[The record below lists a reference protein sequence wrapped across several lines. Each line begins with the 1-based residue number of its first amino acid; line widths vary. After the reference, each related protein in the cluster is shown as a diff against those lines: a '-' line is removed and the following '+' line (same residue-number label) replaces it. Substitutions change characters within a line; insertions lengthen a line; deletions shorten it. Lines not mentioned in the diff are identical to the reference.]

1 MKSTNK
7 RVKLDWSKMLGFN
20 QIKSARGNLNS
31 PEAKALV
38 GAKIGTKGG
47 GGGTPDLA
55 R

>member
-20 QIKSARGNLNS
+20 QVKSPRRNS
-31 PEAKALV
+31 GSSEAKAIV

-47 GGGTPDLA
+47 GTPPA
-55 R
+55 